1 MTPRT
6 SLVGK
11 LAGLRFLQKF
21 HLRALLFGV
30 ALLIS
35 GLLTIF
41 PERHLAT
48 SSFTP
53 TDREALGL
61 SGTLGQLGAIGSV
74 FGNQAAV
81 EVALRLGNS
90 DAVRDQVIAASSLA
104 EDLESSGRVELQ
116 RYLQDKV
123 EVRSLR
129 GGIIVIEM
137 LDRDPE
143 LASEIV
149 AAYQSAVQV
158 ELGRVSRRQTAYKR
172 EVLQQLVDDASDDLG
187 EAQAAYDEFRLRNG
201 YAEPR
206 DAISAIGSRAPQLE
220 TAIRAR
226 EVARAQASQLFTDRS
241 LTIRQMDAEL
251 AALRSQL
258 AEALSTIPSDE
269 QGVGELVQNSSQL
282 YRLERDL
289 EVAKSL
295 YDSYVRY
302 LRGTAVEDLTSDA
315 NLRVL
320 EMPHVDSE
328 RQFWLPALA
337 LSIAIF
343 LLWVA
348 IEAYRLR
355 PPAGGAA
362 KEPANA

>member
-1 MTPRT
+1 MTPRM
-6 SLVGK
+6 SIVGQ
-11 LAGLRFLQKF
+11 LAGLRFLQRF
-21 HLRALLFGV
+21 RWRAVLFGLALL
-30 ALLIS
+30 AT
-35 GLLTIF
+35 GLLSFF
-41 PERHLAT
+41 PERYLAS

-53 TDREALGL
+53 TDRESLGL

-90 DAVRDQVIAASSLA
+90 DAVRDTVIAESSLA
-104 EDLESSGRVELQ
+104 DDLDSKGRVALQ

-123 EVRSLR
+123 EIRSLR

-137 LDRDPE
+137 LDQDPE

-149 AAYQSAVQV
+149 AAYQSAVQA

-172 EVLQQLVDDASDDLG
+172 QVLQQLVDDASDDLG

-206 DAISAIGSRAPQLE
+206 DAISAIGSRVPQLE

-226 EVARAQASQLFTDRS
+226 EIARAQASQLFTERN

-251 AALRSQL
+251 AALRAQL
-258 AEALSTIPSDE
+258 AEALSTVPSSD
-269 QGVGELVQNSSQL
+269 QGVGELVRNSSQL
-282 YRLERDL
+282 YGLERDL

-295 YDSYVRY
+295 YDGYVRY

-320 EMPHVDSE
+320 ETPHVDSE

-337 LSIAIF
+337 LFIAIL

-355 PPAGGAA
+355 PPPGGAV
-362 KEPANA
+362 KDPAHA